1 MSAAWVVY
9 VLLIGALLALAG
21 GAIED
26 ALRRVRLPV
35 RWVWAIALPA
45 LIGFSFVALLPARA
59 PEVKPLQFKV
69 GGATSTVNVT
79 ERGVFPAWGQIT
91 EAVARGE
98 ARIVSAMHVSALA
111 DRVLTGTWLVA
122 SLLVMALIV
131 IVNAMM
137 LRRRAHW
144 PRAELHNTTVR
155 LTPDVGPAV
164 VGFAEPEIVVPHW
177 LLERTD
183 DEQRLALAH
192 EREHVSAR
200 DHLLLA
206 GGWIVVALMP
216 WHPAS
221 WWMLS
226 RLRLAIELDCDA
238 RVLTRGV
245 GARSYGQLL
254 IDIADHCSGQRATA
268 LALADHTSHLERR
281 LLAMK
286 KPKIRFG
293 RTRATIL
300 AATGALALLVA
311 CESKMPTSAEIQNA
325 DVATLERKVVEGKLI
340 QDSKEG
346 VRTSYLVNGKDVSE
360 AEAKRIKSDDIMTMN
375 YFMAP
380 DGRKMLVTTKVGPP
394 LDGSKEQLNMKIRR
408 DTAGALL
415 AKKADLAFKT
425 RDDKAFDG
433 IVLIDG
439 KRGSMAD
446 LAKIGGSGIESIEV
460 YKNDA
465 AMRAYAD
472 PAAANGVISVKTKH

>member
-1 MSAAWVVY
+1 MLV
-9 VLLIGALLALAG
+9 GALLALAG
-21 GAIED
+21 GAID
-26 ALRRVRLPV
+26 NALRRVRRPS
-35 RWVWAIALPA
+35 RWVWVIALPA
-45 LIGFSFVALLPARA
+45 LVGFSLAAL
-59 PEVKPLQFKV
+59 
-69 GGATSTVNVT
+69 VNVRVPQAKPMAFRIGQAVGTYKVSESALQVAWRQVT
-79 ERGVFPAWGQIT
+79 EG
-91 EAVARGE
+91 VARGE
-98 ARIVSAMHVSALA
+98 SLVISAMHVSASA
-111 DRVLTGTWLVA
+111 GRVLVMSWLVA
-122 SLLVMALIV
+122 SMLVLALIV
-131 IVNAMM
+131 TVHAMM

-144 PRAELHNTTVR
+144 PRAELHGAEVR

-164 VGFAEPEIVVPHW
+164 VGFTAPEIVVPHW
-177 LLERTD
+177 LLERSD

-206 GGWIVVALMP
+206 GGWVVVALMP

-286 KPKIRFG
+286 KSRIRFV

-300 AATGALALLVA
+300 GVTGALALLAA
-311 CESKMPTSAEIQNA
+311 CESKMPTQADIENA
-325 DVATLERKVVEGKLI
+325 DVATLGKVVADGHFI
-340 QDSKEG
+340 QDDGKAG
-346 VRTSYLVNGKDVSE
+346 LHTSYLVNGKDVSE
-360 AEAKRIKSDDIMTMN
+360 AEARRIKGGDILTMN
-375 YFMAP
+375 YISVL

-394 LDGSKEQLNMKIRR
+394 LDGSKEQLEMKIRR
-408 DTAGALL
+408 DTAGVLL
-415 AKKADLAFKT
+415 EKKADLAFKT
-425 RDDKAFDG
+425 RDDKPFDG

-446 LAKIGGSGIESIEV
+446 LARIGGAGIESIEV
-460 YKNDA
+460 FKNEA
-465 AMRAYAD
+465 GMRAYPD
-472 PAAANGVISVKTKH
+472 PAAANGVISVKTKNH